1 MANASIE
8 LQKSI
13 LNKLDEGV
21 YKVVDIKPKVL
32 PFPFI
37 EIGEEIH
44 RNSTGN
50 FVLRTVHNVTIHTWS
65 KGNSSIQSKEMNQ
78 FVKESILKLD
88 TVNGF
93 EIDIVTLE
101 MMMTLKEQETDS
113 TIFHGVIQIEIT
125 LTGDDR

>member
-37 EIGEEIH
+37 EIGEEIQ
-44 RNSTGN
+44 RDSDDKTN
-50 FVLRTVHNVTIHTWS
+50 FRTVHNVTIHTWS